1 MAFVNEYIAQEDI
14 EKYGLNELWASYHDV
29 LNKNIPDGKDWTID
43 RERKL
48 VNADWKSSSSWYR
61 TCLF

>member
-1 MAFVNEYIAQEDI
+1 MAFVSEYIAQEDI

-48 VNADWKSSSSWYR
+48 VNADWKSSSS
-61 TCLF
+61 